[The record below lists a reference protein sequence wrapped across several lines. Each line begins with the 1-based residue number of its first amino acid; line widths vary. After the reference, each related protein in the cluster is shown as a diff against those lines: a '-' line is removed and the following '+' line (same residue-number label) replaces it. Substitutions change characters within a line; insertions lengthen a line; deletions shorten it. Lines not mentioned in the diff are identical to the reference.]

1 MSGRQ
6 PWKTDG
12 RDIVSYSTESPFSS
26 KKMPLSI
33 SSDVFRSSVPSSH
46 FASVFLSVQ
55 DPRLVNHLTFSVF
68 DVV

>member
-12 RDIVSYSTESPFSS
+12 RDIVSYSTESPFSR
-26 KKMPLSI
+26 KTMPLSRQY
-33 SSDVFRSSVPSSH
+33 VFRSSVPSSH

-55 DPRLVNHLTFSVF
+55 DPRLVYHLTFSVF